1 MARQSLVALATRSYA
16 YTEDPSGKYYTEDA
30 SGLQVSNGAVMNST
44 GTPAGPK
51 RADARRNYE
60 LLIAAAAE
68 AFAERGADDVSL
80 EEIAR
85 RAGVGIGTL
94 YRHFPARQALLEA
107 VYKDQ
112 VDGLEVLADKLL
124 TAESPGAAL
133 AEWLRAFA
141 AFGRTKRSLSAA
153 LVSALGKDSTLISD
167 CSKVLRGCTEA
178 LLSRA
183 QEAGVV
189 RPDVQPIDLVR
200 LTHGLIIASES
211 VGGDVGQADRML
223 DLLLGGLLTGSGQ
236 AQ

>member
-1 MARQSLVALATRSYA
+1 
-16 YTEDPSGKYYTEDA
+16 
-30 SGLQVSNGAVMNST
+30 MNAT

-60 LLIAAAAE
+60 LLIAAATE

-112 VDGLEVLADKLL
+112 VDGLEVLAGKLL
-124 TAESPGAAL
+124 VSESPGEAL
-133 AEWLRAFA
+133 MHWMRAFT

-153 LVSALGKDSTLISD
+153 LMATLGKDSELIST
-167 CSKVLRGCTEA
+167 CSKVIRGCTEA
-178 LLSRA
+178 LLGRA

-189 RPDVQPIDLVR
+189 RPDVQGGDLLR
-200 LTHGLIIASES
+200 LTHALIMAAEAP
-211 VGGDVGQADRML
+211 GADPGQGDRML
-223 DLLLGGLLTGSGQ
+223 SLLMGGLLTPDAGPGAEQSR
-236 AQ
+236 

>member
-1 MARQSLVALATRSYA
+1 MEAADQ
-16 YTEDPSGKYYTEDA
+16 
-30 SGLQVSNGAVMNST
+30 
-44 GTPAGPK
+44 AGPAASAK

-60 LLIAAAAE
+60 RLLAAATA

-112 VDGLEVLADKLL
+112 VDGLDALAAKLL

-133 AEWLRAFA
+133 GEWLRAFV

-153 LVSALGKDSTLISD
+153 LVSTIGRDA
-167 CSKVLRGCTEA
+167 A
-178 LLSRA
+178 LLSECSMILRGRNEELLRRA
-183 QEAGVV
+183 QGAGEA
-189 RPDVQPIDLVR
+189 RQDVQAGDIMR
-200 LTHGLIIASES
+200 LLHGLIMASEAQAT
-211 VGGDVGQADRML
+211 DPGQQDRL
-223 DLLLGGLLTGSGQ
+223 VSLVIGGLLSDDRR
-236 AQ
+236 